1 MNQAFLGIDISKKTF
16 DVALLVKN
24 DAKAKK
30 FNNNKQGF
38 LKLLTWINNKEII
51 LSQACMEATGPY
63 GEALAEFLYNHN
75 IPISVI
81 NPARIKGFSQSEL
94 ARNKNDILDA
104 KLIGRFCKLM
114 KPKLWEPTPEK
125 TRVLQQWVR
134 RLDDLIAMHRME
146 ENRLEVADNCLKA
159 DLRKHINSLKNQIKK
174 AKEMIKDHINK
185 HEDLKNKSVLLQSI
199 PGIGDAT
206 IAQILAFIGDPG
218 KFQNA
223 KEVAAF
229 LGLNPRQRQSGSS
242 VNGRTRLS
250 KTGDSALRKAFYM
263 PAVVAM
269 RHNPILKEFKDRL
282 EKAGKCK
289 MVIIGA
295 IMRKL
300 VHIIYGVLKNK
311 TAFNENI
318 LKLA

>member
-24 DAKAKK
+24 DVKAKK

-51 LSQACMEATGPY
+51 LSQACMESTGTY
-63 GEALAEFLYNHN
+63 GEALANFLYSNDV
-75 IPISVI
+75 PISVV

-94 ARNKNDILDA
+94 TRNKNDILDA
-104 KLIGRFCKLM
+104 KIIGRFCKLM
-114 KPKLWEPTPEK
+114 KPKLWKPTPEK
-125 TRVLQQWVR
+125 IRVLQQWIK
-134 RLDDLIAMHRME
+134 RLDDLIAMQIME
-146 ENRLEVADNCLKA
+146 ENRLEVADYCLKV
-159 DLRKHINSLKNQIKK
+159 DIKKHIKSLKNQIKK
-174 AKEMIKDHINK
+174 AEEMIKNHIKK
-185 HEDLKNKSVLLQSI
+185 HEDLKNKSDLIQSI
-199 PGIGDAT
+199 PGVGGAT
-206 IAQILAFIGDPG
+206 APKVLSFLYDIS
-218 KFQNA
+218 KFKNA

-295 IMRKL
+295 VMRKL